1 MRKTHTFLFT
11 SFHILLVFEYFV
23 KDFEDLDLQEY
34 EDVNMADVWLSQVCN
49 EEDYFEDQR
58 KANKVMIKRYTK
70 RNRIA
75 EYNVGEIVYIFNA
88 ESKSRKGKKILG
100 NIPDWFPVKDITR
113 KTKYEENKR
122 IKGKA
127 VYFSN

>member
-1 MRKTHTFLFT
+1 MKEKTVSKT
-11 SFHILLVFEYFV
+11 
-23 KDFEDLDLQEY
+23 K
-34 EDVNMADVWLSQVCN
+34 
-49 EEDYFEDQR
+49 R

-100 NIPDWFPVKDITR
+100 KIPAFEGRIIEKRKNEYKVQYETDDHKLMVDWFTVKDITS

-122 IKGKA
+122 RIKVKA

>member
-1 MRKTHTFLFT
+1 MKEKTVLRT
-11 SFHILLVFEYFV
+11 
-23 KDFEDLDLQEY
+23 K
-34 EDVNMADVWLSQVCN
+34 
-49 EEDYFEDQR
+49 R

-75 EYNVGEIVYIFNA
+75 EYNVGKIVYIFNA

-100 NIPDWFPVKDITR
+100 NIPAFEGRIIEKRKNEYKVQYETDDHKLMVDWFPVKDITS

-122 IKGKA
+122 RIKSKA

>member
-34 EDVNMADVWLSQVCN
+34 EDVNMADVWLSKVCN

-88 ESKSRKGKKILG
+88 ESKSRKGKK
-100 NIPDWFPVKDITR
+100 
-113 KTKYEENKR
+113 
-122 IKGKA
+122 
-127 VYFSN
+127 S

>member
-1 MRKTHTFLFT
+1 MT
-11 SFHILLVFEYFV
+11 
-23 KDFEDLDLQEY
+23 D
-34 EDVNMADVWLSQVCN
+34 AWLSQVCN
-49 EEDYFEDQR
+49 ERKNCFEDQR

-75 EYNVGEIVYIFNA
+75 AYNVGEIVYIFNA

>member
-75 EYNVGEIVYIFNA
+75 AYNVGEIVYIFNA

>member
-1 MRKTHTFLFT
+1 MKEKTVLRT
-11 SFHILLVFEYFV
+11 
-23 KDFEDLDLQEY
+23 K
-34 EDVNMADVWLSQVCN
+34 
-49 EEDYFEDQR
+49 R